1 MNPKMMGDEIDNVGI
16 MQGFMDSLGDDES
29 DEDEGDENQE
39 DRRPDSPEI
48 LMNNL
53 RGDMR
58 SIDARRD
65 ELADLVGYAAASET
79 PESVLAMLQPVL
91 AQQGGIGDLPGAGA
105 AAAGPQPPMMPPPGM
120 MPPGMPPPPGTPPGG
135 IAGPPGGM
143 PPGAPPM
150 PPGPPPGG
158 PPGGPPMPPGPPV
171 QMARG
176 GLVQRFQAGSDERGV
191 TPADVDPLDDEER
204 GQAGGRFFDP
214 TLQAALRDQIRANLM
229 AKPQAVP
236 SIEELYQKRLPAY
249 EKLLGESQDVVKGQ
263 MLFDLAQRAL
273 GYAANVDERGQPLR
287 GSPMA
292 RLAGAFQGLPGTFAA
307 RIGELEK
314 GQRSTRLAALSSAEK
329 EVERIE
335 RLNQQ
340 LEATRARTLGQ
351 VAGQAVRESVDERR
365 ERLQRESIEARAQ
378 LEGVRQEGA
387 NLRAS
392 LQTATQERLQQERLA
407 AAAERQ
413 AQDIKAQLQT
423 TTLTIEAKKALQ
435 DQLLATRQQIEQ
447 ANRASRELMNRE
459 RNDTSR
465 LNTLEKNAT
474 MLQIQA
480 ERAAAAA
487 SSGFGRGIRGS
498 TLNMF
503 YRDAPGYG
511 AGTLDEERD
520 RMFETA
526 VSDYLTQNQRSV
538 TNAYTG
544 ETVTQYPILPG
555 FLVTALRARGR
566 TDLVPPNQPQ
576 PSGQPS
582 PTPAPGGAPAP
593 GAAAAPAMSDASR
606 QKPPLSTAPLQL
618 SPEERGL
625 TMFGMAGRGTGV
637 VPVSASF
644 IAKFPGLGDIAPG
657 EQTGKTFLDLSVNQ
671 LTRALARGDRFTEGE
686 RRQIQAE
693 LDLVPRLI
701 DNPTAYRNRL
711 LALDNILQTVEGR
724 ASRTYNDA
732 AMPIAAVRKAAT
744 DYNEVRNIREFV
756 GLNQVPRITN
766 TPEGKAAYDAL
777 PMGSWFVMNN
787 QLAQKTR

>member
-16 MQGFMDSLGDDES
+16 MQGFMDSLGDDEG
-29 DEDEGDENQE
+29 DEDEGDESQE

-91 AQQGGIGDLPGAGA
+91 AQQGGIGGLPGAGP

-158 PPGGPPMPPGPPV
+158 PPGGPPV

-214 TLQAALRDQIRANLM
+214 ALQAALREQIRANLT
-229 AKPQAVP
+229 ARPQPVP
-236 SIEELYQKRLPAY
+236 SIEDLYQKRLPAY

-292 RLAGAFQGLPGTFAA
+292 RLAGAFQGLPGTLAT

-351 VAGQAVRESVDERR
+351 VAGQAVRESADERR
-365 ERLQRESIEARAQ
+365 ERLQRESIDARAQ
-378 LEGVRQEGA
+378 LESVRQEGA
-387 NLRAS
+387 NLRAG

-413 AQDIKAQLQT
+413 AQDIEARLQT
-423 TTLTIEAKKALQ
+423 TTLTIDARKALQ
-435 DQLLATRQQIEQ
+435 DQLLASRQQIEQ
-447 ANRASRELMNRE
+447 ANRASRELISRE

-480 ERAAAAA
+480 ERAQAAA
-487 SSGFGRGIRGS
+487 SPGFGRGITGS

-511 AGTLDEERD
+511 AGTLDAERE

-526 VSDYLTQNQRSV
+526 VSNYLTQNQRSV

-566 TDLVPPNQPQ
+566 TDLIPPNQPQ
-576 PSGQPS
+576 PGGQPS
-582 PTPAPGGAPAP
+582 PAPTPGGAPAAD
-593 GAAAAPAMSDASR
+593 AAVAPAMSDASR

-766 TPEGKAAYDAL
+766 TREGKEAYDAL
-777 PMGSWFVMNN
+777 PMGAWFVMNN